1 LSYKRKKMILQD
13 TSIKLQPKK
22 RPAEDQLILD
32 DLDDSSS
39 NRSNYSIE
47 DSELAQIYERTK
59 RAKIEAT
66 IDAKSQSVEK
76 EMETP
81 LSTTQKLQKTPEVG
95 DSAVLP
101 DDVCP
106 PLEASRAEGEI
117 LAHNVQA
124 GVADTPAIV
133 AEFIRRLADAM

>member
-1 LSYKRKKMILQD
+1 MILQD

-66 IDAKSQSVEK
+66 IDA
-76 EMETP
+76 
-81 LSTTQKLQKTPEVG
+81 
-95 DSAVLP
+95 
-101 DDVCP
+101 
-106 PLEASRAEGEI
+106 
-117 LAHNVQA
+117 
-124 GVADTPAIV
+124 TPAIV